1 MGYKLAGIPGML
13 VSVIG
18 AIIPPMVILSVISV
32 FYDAFCSN
40 YYIAALL
47 KGMTAGVGAVIMS
60 VVYDMGKN
68 VVKSKDWVNVVIM
81 IISFCL
87 SYFLNVNIIYIILLV
102 AVFGMVRT
110 IVKRRQGKMIYIQL
124 FLSFLQ
130 VGALSFG
137 GGYAAMPLI
146 QEQVVNLHSWLSM
159 SEFTNLITIAE
170 MTPGPIA
177 VNSATFVGMQIAGI
191 LGAIIATLG
200 CILPSC
206 IIVTLL
212 AYVYMKYRNMSL
224 LQGTLA
230 SLRPAVVS
238 MIAKAGVTILI
249 SAFFI
254 DGTVNLIRQNVC
266 VEMIIFF
273 VIALVLLRKFKINPI
288 LAMVLCG
295 VANVVFERCK
305 KSVNHYMIKQNVC
318 VMTDCKIVKLIRHN
332 NNKKQ
337 RRSKR

>member
-1 MGYKLAGIPGML
+1 MDHYHWIEEDEMLDLVAIAQSSPGAIAVNGAIIVGYKLAGIPGML

-110 IVKRRQGKMIYIQL
+110 IVKGGREKMIYIQL
-124 FLSFLQ
+124 FLSFIQ
-130 VGALSFG
+130 VGALSFWRRICRNAADTGTG
-137 GGYAAMPLI
+137 GESAQLAFN
-146 QEQVVNLHSWLSM
+146 ER
-159 SEFTNLITIAE
+159 FTNLITIAE

-273 VIALVLLRKFKINPI
+273 
-288 LAMVLCG
+288 CG
-295 VANVVFERCK
+295 RIGAA
-305 KSVNHYMIKQNVC
+305 S
-318 VMTDCKIVKLIRHN
+318 
-332 NNKKQ
+332 
-337 RRSKR
+337 